1 VLISAVHVYSLTSA
15 YTTCRRTEE
24 LYLQLC
30 SWMVRIESEVVAAQG
45 NPVGTVLTARSKL
58 LLSGL
63 LLANQVTYTRT
74 HVPPS
79 AMCSVISTVS

>member
-1 VLISAVHVYSLTSA
+1 
-15 YTTCRRTEE
+15 
-24 LYLQLC
+24 
-30 SWMVRIESEVVAAQG
+30 MVRIESEVVAAQG